1 MAVSAGEMS
10 TRIIVEAPHSE
21 EDGKGGEI
29 DVWKNVFGKNVS
41 GEDVTIPAKWRRKMT
56 RFDSTV
62 DNKADD
68 RVIASETAKVH
79 VRYCSGITSVCRIRR
94 IGDEFGYWYIIG
106 TPERSDNRGWL
117 EFTVERRAA
126 AL

>member
-10 TRIIVEAPHSE
+10 TRIIVEAPNSVP
-21 EDGKGGEI
+21 DGKGGEADTWRNI
-29 DVWKNVFGKNVS
+29 FGGNVS
-41 GEDVTIPAKWRRKMT
+41 IPAKWRRKMT

-62 DNKADD
+62 DNRADD

-79 VRYCSGITSVCRIRR
+79 VRYCSGITSVCRVRR
-94 IGDEFGYWYIIG
+94 MGDDTGYWYIIG
-106 TPERSDNRGWL
+106 TPERSVDRGWL

>member
-1 MAVSAGEMS
+1 MAVSAGELS
-10 TRIIVEAPHSE
+10 TRIIVEAPYSE
-21 EDGKGGEI
+21 DDGKGGEI
-29 DVWKNVFGKNVS
+29 DTWKNIFGEGKA
-41 GEDVTIPAKWRRKMT
+41 IPAKWRRKMT

-68 RVIASETAKVH
+68 RVIASETAKVY
-79 VRYCSGITSVCRIRR
+79 VRYCSGITSVCRVRR
-94 IGDEFGYWYIIG
+94 IRDDSGYWYIIG
-106 TPERSDNRGWL
+106 TPERSVDRGWL

>member
-10 TRIIVEAPHSE
+10 TRIIVEAPHSMP
-21 EDGKGGEI
+21 DGKGGET
-29 DVWKNVFGKNVS
+29 DTWQNVFGGNVS
-41 GEDVTIPAKWRRKMT
+41 IPAKWRRKMT

-62 DNKADD
+62 DNRADD

-79 VRYCSGITSVCRIRR
+79 VRYCSGITSVCRVRR
-94 IGDEFGYWYIIG
+94 VGDDSGYWYIIG
-106 TPERSDNRGWL
+106 TPERSVNRGWL
-117 EFTVERRAA
+117 EFTVERRSA

>member
-10 TRIIVEAPHSE
+10 TRIMVEAPFSQS
-21 EDGKGGEI
+21 DGKGGET
-29 DVWKNVFGKNVS
+29 DSWKNIFGDGVC
-41 GEDVTIPAKWRRKMT
+41 IPAKWRRKMT

-62 DNKADD
+62 DNRVDD
-68 RVIASETAKVH
+68 RVIASETAKVY
-79 VRYCSGITSVCRIRR
+79 VRYCSGITSVCRVRR
-94 IGDEFGYWYIIG
+94 VGDDAGYWYIIG
-106 TPERSDNRGWL
+106 TPERSVNRGWL

>member
-10 TRIIVEAPHSE
+10 TRIIVEAPESVG
-21 EDGKGGEI
+21 DGKGGEI
-29 DVWKNVFGKNVS
+29 DAWKNIFGE
-41 GEDVTIPAKWRRKMT
+41 GVTIPAKWRRKMT

-62 DNKADD
+62 DNRADD

-79 VRYCSGITSVCRIRR
+79 VRYCSGITSVCRVRR
-94 IGDEFGYWYIIG
+94 IGDNFGYWYIIG
-106 TPERSDNRGWL
+106 TPERSVNRGWL

>member
-29 DVWKNVFGKNVS
+29 DVWKNVFGE
-41 GEDVTIPAKWRRKMT
+41 GVTIPAKWRRKMT

-62 DNKADD
+62 ANKADD

-94 IGDEFGYWYIIG
+94 IGDDSGYWYIIG
-106 TPERSDNRGWL
+106 TPERSVNRGWL